1 MQNQELRKKAAE
13 LKNNL
18 SKLMEKRSN
27 WEHHWQEVADY
38 MFPRK
43 ADINIDRPKGDKRH
57 QVIFDGTAIHSLEL
71 LASSLHGML
80 TSSVN
85 RWFGLRFKET
95 AINQNDEAREWL
107 EEVTDKMYLAISR
120 SNFQQEVFETYFDLI
135 AFGTSCLQIEEDE
148 DDIIRFSS
156 RHIKELYISEN
167 AKGMVDCIYRRF
179 KMTAKATVEK
189 FGIDNVSS
197 KTLNVFK
204 KSPFEDV
211 DLCHVVKPRDIYNP
225 KKMDKQNMPFT
236 SCYFEYDSG
245 HIISEGG
252 FKEFPYVVPR
262 YLKASNEIYGRS
274 PGMNALADV
283 KILNKMVEIGMK
295 AAAKQVDPPLLV
307 PDDSML
313 MPIRMSP
320 GSINYYRSGSRDR
333 IETLN
338 IGANNPLGLNMEDQ
352 RRQAISATFHVDQL
366 LITENR
372 NMTATEVVQR
382 NQEKMRILG
391 PVLGRLQSELLQPM
405 IIRIFNIMMR
415 NNLFPEAPEILL
427 NQEVDVEYVSPM
439 AIAQKGEELNSIVK
453 GLELF
458 ANIGQLAP
466 STLDY
471 IDPPGLVKNIIKI
484 LGLPATMIRSDAE
497 VQQIAE
503 EKAEAQQQQ
512 AQMQEQM
519 AQSEMA
525 RNAAPA
531 VQAVSNAETAER
543 EQQQ

>member
-1 MQNQELRKKAAE
+1 MQDQDKRKLAAD

-18 SKLMEKRSN
+18 SRLMEKRSN
-27 WEHHWQEVADY
+27 WEIHWQEVADY
-38 MFPRK
+38 MLPRK
-43 ADINIDRPKGDKRH
+43 ADITMERPKGDKRH
-57 QVIFDGTAIHSLEL
+57 TVIFDGTAIHSLEL

-95 AINQNDEAREWL
+95 AVNQNDEAREWL

-135 AFGTSCLQIEEDE
+135 AFGTSCLQIEEDK

-156 RHIKELYISEN
+156 RHVKELYISEDS
-167 AKGMVDCIYRRF
+167 KGMVNCIYRRF
-179 KMTAKATVEK
+179 KMSAKATVDK
-189 FGIDNVSS
+189 FGLEILS
-197 KTLNVFK
+197 KKTQDTFK
-204 KSPFEDV
+204 KSQFEDIDIV
-211 DLCHVVKPRDIYNP
+211 HVVKPRDMYNP
-225 KKMDKQNMPFT
+225 RKQDKQNMPYT
-236 SCYFEYDSG
+236 SIYFEYETG

-252 FKEFPYVVPR
+252 FREFPYVVPR
-262 YLKASNEIYGRS
+262 YLKASNELYGRS
-274 PGMNALADV
+274 PGMNALPDV
-283 KILNKMVEIGMK
+283 KVLNKMVEVGMK
-295 AAAKQVDPPLLV
+295 AAQKQVDPPLLV

-352 RRQAISATFHVDQL
+352 RRQAISQTFHVDQL

-415 NNLFPEAPEILL
+415 NNLFPQAPEILL
-427 NQEVDVEYVSPM
+427 NQEIDVEYVSPM
-439 AIAQKGEELNSIVK
+439 ALAQRGEELNSIVK

-458 ANIGQLAP
+458 GNISQLAP
-466 STLDY
+466 VALDY
-471 IDPPGLVKNIIKI
+471 IDPPGLIKNLIKI
-484 LGLPATMIRSDAE
+484 LGLPATMIRSDTE
-497 VQQIAE
+497 VQQIAA
-503 EKAEAQQQQ
+503 EKAEAEAQQIQ
-512 AQMQEQM
+512 AQQEL

-531 VQAVSNAETAER
+531 IQAVTNAETAER

>member
-1 MQNQELRKKAAE
+1 MQDQDKRKKASE

-18 SKLMEKRSN
+18 SILMEKRAT
-27 WEHHWQEVADY
+27 WESHWQEVADY
-38 MFPRK
+38 MLPRK
-43 ADINIDRPKGDKRH
+43 ADINTERPKGDKRH
-57 QVIFDGTAIHSLEL
+57 TLIFDGTAIHSLEL

-85 RWFGLRFKET
+85 RWFGLRYKDT
-95 AINQNDEAREWL
+95 LANQDDEAREWL

-135 AFGTSCLQIEEDE
+135 AFGTSCLQIEEDK

-156 RHIKELYISEN
+156 RHIKEFYISED
-167 AKGMVDCIYRRF
+167 AKGMVNCIYRRF

-189 FGIDNVSS
+189 FGLENLSS
-197 KTLNVFK
+197 KIQNTFK
-204 KSPFEDV
+204 KSQFEDIE
-211 DLCHVVKPRDIYNP
+211 LCHVVKPRDMYNP
-225 KKMDKQNMPFT
+225 RKEDKQNMPFV
-236 SCYFEYDSG
+236 SCYFEYDTG

-274 PGMNALADV
+274 PGMNALPDV
-283 KILNKMVEIGMK
+283 KVLNKMVEVGMK
-295 AAAKQVDPPLLV
+295 AAQKQVDPPLLV

-338 IGANNPLGLNMEDQ
+338 IGANNPLGLNMEEQ
-352 RRQAISATFHVDQL
+352 RRQAISQTFHVDQL

-415 NNLFPEAPEILL
+415 NGLFPDAPEILL

-439 AIAQKGEELNSIVK
+439 ALAQKGEELNSIVK

-458 ANIGQLAP
+458 GNISQLAP

-471 IDPPGLVKNIIKI
+471 IDPPGLIKNLIKI

-497 VQQIAE
+497 VEEIAQQ
-503 EKAEAQQQQ
+503 KAEAQQQQ
-512 AQMQEQM
+512 MEAQQQM
-519 AQSEMA
+519 AESEMA
-525 RNAAPA
+525 RNVAPA
-531 VQAVSNAETAER
+531 VQAVSNAE
-543 EQQQ
+543 QQQQ

>member
-1 MQNQELRKKAAE
+1 MQDQELRKKAAD

-18 SKLMEKRSN
+18 SRLMEKRSN
-27 WEHHWQEVADY
+27 WEVHWQEVADY
-38 MFPRK
+38 MLPRK
-43 ADINIDRPKGDKRH
+43 ADITLERPKGDKRNTL
-57 QVIFDGTAIHSLEL
+57 IFDGTAIHSLEL

-95 AINQNDEAREWL
+95 NVNQNDEAREWL
-107 EEVTDKMYLAISR
+107 EDVTDKMYLAISR

-135 AFGTSCLQIEEDE
+135 GFGTSCLQIEEDK

-156 RHIKELYISEN
+156 RHIKEIYISED
-167 AKGMVDCIYRRF
+167 AKGMVNCIYRRF
-179 KMTAKATVEK
+179 KMSAKATVEK
-189 FGIDNVSS
+189 FGLETLS
-197 KTLNVFK
+197 KKVQDAFK
-204 KSPFEDV
+204 KQPFEDV
-211 DLCHVVKPRDIYNP
+211 ELCHVVKPRDMYNP
-225 KKMDKQNMPFT
+225 RKMDKQNMPFT

-252 FKEFPYVVPR
+252 FREFPYVVPR

-283 KILNKMVEIGMK
+283 KVLNKMVEVGMK
-295 AAAKQVDPPLLV
+295 AAQKQVDPPLLV

-313 MPIRMSP
+313 IPIRMSP
-320 GSINYYRSGSRDR
+320 GSINYYRSGTRDR
-333 IETLN
+333 IEPLN

-352 RRQAISATFHVDQL
+352 RRQAISQIFHVDQL

-382 NQEKMRILG
+382 NEEKMRILG
-391 PVLGRLQSELLQPM
+391 PALSRLQSELLQPM

-415 NNLFPEAPEILL
+415 AKLFPEAPEILL
-427 NQEVDVEYVSPM
+427 DQEVDVEYVSP
-439 AIAQKGEELNSIVK
+439 AALAQKGQELNSIVK

-458 ANIGQLAP
+458 GSVSQLAP
-466 STLDY
+466 QSLDY
-471 IDPPGLVKNIIKI
+471 IDPPGLIKNLIKI
-484 LGLPATMIRSDAE
+484 LGLPATMIRSDEE
-497 VQQIAE
+497 VQQIAQ

-512 AQMQEQM
+512 AMMQQQM
-519 AQSEMA
+519 AESEMA
-525 RNAAPA
+525 RNVAPA
-531 VQAVSNAETAER
+531 VQAVSNAEQR
-543 EQQQ
+543 EQ

>member
-85 RWFGLRFKET
+85 RWFGLRFKDKM
-95 AINQNDEAREWL
+95 INQDDEAREWL
-107 EEVTDKMYLAISR
+107 EDVTDKMYTAISR
-120 SNFQQEVFETYFDLI
+120 SNFQQEVFESYFDLI
-135 AFGTSCLQIEEDE
+135 AFGTACLQIEEDE
-148 DDIIRFSS
+148 DDIVRFSS

-167 AKGMVDCIYRRF
+167 AKGMVNCIYRRF

-352 RRQAISATFHVDQL
+352 RRQAISQIFHVDQL

-405 IIRIFNIMMR
+405 IIRIFNIMLR
-415 NNLFPEAPEILL
+415 GNLFPEAPEILL

-439 AIAQKGEELNSIVK
+439 ALAQKGEELNSIVK

-458 ANIGQLAP
+458 GNISQLAP
-466 STLDY
+466 ATLDY
-471 IDPPGLVKNIIKI
+471 IDPPGLIKNLIKI

-512 AQMQEQM
+512 AAMQQEM

-531 VQAVSNAETAER
+531 IQAVSNAER
-543 EQQQ
+543 DQQ

>member
-1 MQNQELRKKAAE
+1 MQDQELRKKAAE

-18 SKLMEKRSN
+18 SRLMDKRSN
-27 WEHHWQEVADY
+27 FEVHWQEVADY
-38 MFPRK
+38 MLPRK
-43 ADINIDRPKGDKRH
+43 ADITLERPRGDKRH
-57 QVIFDGTAIHSLEL
+57 TLIFDGTAIHSLEL

-95 AINQNDEAREWL
+95 GINQNDEAREWL
-107 EEVTDKMYLAISR
+107 EDVTDKMYLAFSR

-135 AFGTSCLQIEEDE
+135 AFGTSCLQIEEDK

-156 RHIKELYISEN
+156 KHIKEIYISED
-167 AKGMVDCIYRRF
+167 AKGMVNCIYRRF
-179 KMTAKATVEK
+179 KMSAKATVEK
-189 FGIDNVSS
+189 FGLENLSS
-197 KTLNVFK
+197 KVQNTFK
-204 KSPFEDV
+204 KSQFEDI
-211 DLCHVVKPRDIYNP
+211 DLCHVVKPRDMYNP
-225 KKMDKQNMPFT
+225 RKEDKQNMPFV
-236 SCYFEYDSG
+236 SCYFEYDNG

-252 FKEFPYVVPR
+252 FREFPYVVPR

-283 KILNKMVEIGMK
+283 KVLNKMVEVGMK
-295 AAAKQVDPPLLV
+295 AAQKQVDPPLLV

-320 GSINYYRSGSRDR
+320 GSINYYRAGTRDR

-338 IGANNPLGLNMEDQ
+338 IGANNPLGLSMEDQ
-352 RRQAISATFHVDQL
+352 RRQAISQIFHVDQL

-405 IIRIFNIMMR
+405 IIRIFNIMLR
-415 NNLFPEAPEILL
+415 NDLFLPAPEILL

-439 AIAQKGEELNSIVK
+439 ALAQRGEELNSIVK

-458 ANIGQLAP
+458 GNVSQLAP
-466 STLDY
+466 QTLDY
-471 IDPPGLVKNIIKI
+471 IDPPGLIKNLIKI
-484 LGLPATMIRSDAE
+484 LGLPATMIRSDEE
-497 VQQIAE
+497 VKQIAE
-503 EKAEAQQQQ
+503 EKAEANQQQ
-512 AQMQEQM
+512 AEMQQQM
-519 AQSEMA
+519 AESEMA
-525 RNAAPA
+525 RNVAPA
-531 VQAVSNAETAER
+531 VQAVSNAER
-543 EQQQ
+543 EQQ

>member
-1 MQNQELRKKAAE
+1 MQDQQARKKAAD

-18 SKLMEKRSN
+18 SRLMEKRSN
-27 WEHHWQEVADY
+27 WETHWQEVADY
-38 MFPRK
+38 MLPRK
-43 ADINIDRPKGDKRH
+43 ADITLERPRGDKRH
-57 QVIFDGTAIHSLEL
+57 TLIFDGTAIHALEL

-85 RWFGLRFKET
+85 RWFGLRYKET
-95 AINQNDEAREWL
+95 LVNQDDQAREWL
-107 EEVTDKMYLAISR
+107 EDVTDKMYLAISR

-135 AFGTSCLQIEEDE
+135 AFGTSCLQIEEDK

-197 KTLNVFK
+197 KTLNTFK
-204 KSPFEDV
+204 KSPFEDIE
-211 DLCHVVKPRDIYNP
+211 LCHVVKPRDMYNP
-225 KKMDKQNMPFT
+225 RKEDKQNMPYV

-274 PGMNALADV
+274 PGMNALPDV
-283 KILNKMVEIGMK
+283 KVLNKMVEVGMK
-295 AAAKQVDPPLLV
+295 AAQKQVDPPLLV

-320 GSINYYRSGSRDR
+320 GSINYYRSGTRDR

-405 IIRIFNIMMR
+405 IIRIFNIMLR
-415 NNLFPEAPEILL
+415 NGLFPEAPEILL

-439 AIAQKGEELNSIVK
+439 ALAQRGEELNSIVK

-458 ANIGQLAP
+458 GNISQLAP
-466 STLDY
+466 QTLDY
-471 IDPPGLVKNIIKI
+471 IDPPGLIKNLIKI
-484 LGLPATMIRSDAE
+484 LGLPATMIRSDEE

-503 EKAEAQQQQ
+503 EKAEANQQQ
-512 AQMQEQM
+512 AEMQQQM
-519 AQSEMA
+519 AESEMA
-525 RNAAPA
+525 RNVAPA
-531 VQAVSNAETAER
+531 VQAVSNAER